1 MKRVEMLMSLLK
13 QQSENGFDMK
23 KYLFMFAIVAST
35 NAMAAINS
43 VTSQCGNFTLYSK
56 VGELTKVNGE
66 TVTSQKITEIGEN
79 GLRVQMTL
87 MPARDG
93 NMYGFEYIRPDG
105 NSKRRWL
112 NVELIRGNMEQPRI
126 IGTFSCKNTAG

>member
-1 MKRVEMLMSLLK
+1 MQFQIPQLINGYDMS
-13 QQSENGFDMK
+13 
-23 KYLFMFAIVAST
+23 KYILIFAALVST
-35 NAMAAINS
+35 NVMAKVNS
-43 VTSQCGNFTLYSK
+43 VTSQCGNFTLVAK

-66 TVTSQKITEIGEN
+66 TVTSQKITEIGKN

-105 NSKRRWL
+105 DSKRRWL
-112 NVELIRGNMEQPRI
+112 NVELIRTNMDQPRI
-126 IGTFSCKNTAG
+126 IGSFDCKNTAG